1 MDKVR
6 SLSLESLNFQS
17 FKAQYVIKITQLLVS
32 VSVCSFLFSPSSLLA
47 FLHYFNFYFST
58 FPLHLFTHTI
68 DKNCMFLL
76 CNGLL
81 VFVGITRSFS
91 SSSGSDDEVSSSS
104 SKYVDDGSSS
114 EYSDIEAR
122 EPLLEVEAEERSREP
137 DELNIPSDEAV
148 EIKYYEGD
156 EDMEIK
162 AIVEHEVEQQKGEE
176 ELKASHLT
184 LEDEETG
191 MLDAGEKEEEEEGS
205 KDHDFLIEEGIEEE
219 EIEYEEEE
227 DDDDAENYRL
237 STEELNKKFDDFIRR
252 MREDLRIEA
261 RQQLI
266 MV

>member
-6 SLSLESLNFQS
+6 SLSLESLNYQS
-17 FKAQYVIKITQLLVS
+17 FKAQYVLKITQFLVS
-32 VSVCSFLFSPSSLLA
+32 VSVCSFLFSPSSLFA
-47 FLHYFNFYFST
+47 FSLQ
-58 FPLHLFTHTI
+58 LFTHTI

-81 VFVGITRSFS
+81 VFVGIARSFS
-91 SSSGSDDEVSSSS
+91 GSSGSDDEVSSSS

-162 AIVEHEVEQQKGEE
+162 AIVEYDVEQQEGEE
-176 ELKASHLT
+176 LRTSHLI

-191 MLDAGEKEEEEEGS
+191 MLDAGEEEGS
-205 KDHDFLIEEGIEEE
+205 KGHDFLIEEGIEEE

-227 DDDDAENYRL
+227 DDDAENSRL

-261 RQQLI
+261 RRQLI